1 MRMGERTKRVLA
13 LLTAGAMVFTNT
25 GMDVLASTSIV
36 VGGITSGEDKKDE
49 TPAES
54 ESESETGTEQ
64 ESESESE
71 TGSEAESEAAY
82 TDQKVFTCEGDQAT
96 VTVTVPDEAQM
107 PAGTELEVQPV
118 VVCDL

>member
-49 TPAES
+49 TPTES

-71 TGSEAESEAAY
+71 TGSEAAY
-82 TDQKVFTCEGDQAT
+82 TDQKVFTCEGDHAT

>member
-71 TGSEAESEAAY
+71 TAVKQRAKQRTQIRKY
-82 TDQKVFTCEGDQAT
+82 
-96 VTVTVPDEAQM
+96 
-107 PAGTELEVQPV
+107 LPV
-118 VVCDL
+118 KEIRPQ

>member
-49 TPAES
+49 TLRLSLRAN
-54 ESESETGTEQ
+54 
-64 ESESESE
+64 
-71 TGSEAESEAAY
+71 
-82 TDQKVFTCEGDQAT
+82 QKQALNRNRNPRVRRAVKQRVKLHT
-96 VTVTVPDEAQM
+96 QIRKY
-107 PAGTELEVQPV
+107 LPV
-118 VVCDL
+118 KEIRPQ

>member
-1 MRMGERTKRVLA
+1 MRLGERTKRVLA

-71 TGSEAESEAAY
+71 TGSEAAY

-107 PAGTELEVQPV
+107 PAGTELEVQTV

>member
-82 TDQKVFTCEGDQAT
+82 TDQKVFTCE
-96 VTVTVPDEAQM
+96 
-107 PAGTELEVQPV
+107 
-118 VVCDL
+118 